1 VTAPLAPPPAAST
14 WWEDEGRRI
23 AERLRETSAVI
34 VIGTSTDHAAR
45 VALGIAR
52 AESERRH
59 VALGDLVGDAAPLY
73 AVAGGEDAFG
83 LSDCL
88 RQGLP
93 LNDIARPAPDR
104 DTLFVLPAGSPP
116 VACEEILGHER
127 WPRLVNGFA
136 EVGALL
142 VLVAPLDAPGLAM
155 LAGAA
160 GGVVLVE
167 VDEAR
172 AGALHVLAAVAPPVA
187 PLRAA
192 RPPGPATDRGRRRRT
207 RLAFVAIGV
216 IAVLAAAGWLGRR
229 RIITAYRALAATRT
243 VPRPAVPS
251 AVEPV
256 PVSVPAPPPADTVRL
271 SDPVNPAD
279 TSSIAPFAVEVMAAN
294 TVTGANSFLSENSR
308 SALLIGATLSPVAS
322 GGSSSVWYKVVIGA
336 SHVRAGADSLLG
348 ALRWEGLVSSDQGRV
363 VQVPYAL
370 LLASGLERRQAVRLL
385 DAWRQRGFNPYLLV
399 QGDQTVSVLA
409 GAFETTAQAAALA
422 SALRAAGVAPVLV
435 FRTGRTY

>member
-1 VTAPLAPPPAAST
+1 VTAPLAPPPAAPT

-23 AERLRETSAVI
+23 AERLRETSAVL

-116 VACEEILGHER
+116 VACEEILVHER
-127 WPRLVNGFA
+127 WPRLVKGFT

-142 VLVAPLDAPGLAM
+142 LLVAPLDAPGLGT
-155 LAGAA
+155 LAAA
-160 GGVVLVE
+160 ADGVVLVE
-167 VDEAR
+167 VNAAR
-172 AGALHVLAAVAPPVA
+172 AGALHVLATVAAPETPP
-187 PLRAA
+187 
-192 RPPGPATDRGRRRRT
+192 RPAGPAAGRELPRRARV
-207 RLAFVAIGV
+207 AFVTIGV
-216 IAVLAAAGWLGRR
+216 IAVLAAGLWLGRS
-229 RIITAYRALAATRT
+229 RIITAYRAWTAPRT
-243 VPRPAVPS
+243 ASRPAVS
-251 AVEPV
+251 STTE
-256 PVSVPAPPPADTVRL
+256 PAPPPADTVRL

-279 TSSIAPFAVEVMAAN
+279 TSSAAPFAVEVMAAN
-294 TVTGANSFLSENSR
+294 TITGANSFLSEHSR
-308 SALLIGATLSPVAS
+308 SALLIGATLSPVAT
-322 GGSSSVWYKVVIGA
+322 GGASSVWYKVVVGA

-348 ALRWEGLVSSDQGRV
+348 ALRYEQLVGSEQGRV
-363 VQVPYAL
+363 VEVPYAL
-370 LLASGLERRQAVRLL
+370 KLSTCRERTQAVRLH
-385 DAWRQRGFNPYLLV
+385 DEWRRRGFNPYLLV
-399 QGDQTVSVLA
+399 QPDQTVCVLV
-409 GAFETTAQAAALA
+409 GAFETTAQAATLA
-422 SALRAAGVAPVLV
+422 SRLRAAGVAPVLV